1 VYTKK
6 PFYGYDKKERD
17 SVIKAGYKKTETGVS
32 FGEIF
37 EEMLTRKKIK
47 GDDIVTFLGMQDLSE
62 EASIIKQHQVLFS
75 HVKSGFTYFERN
87 DTLVAKITPC
97 FENGKGAFLG
107 ELTTPIGFGSTEF
120 HVLRAKDGNDPK
132 YIYHHTRSDAFRK
145 KLEKEMVGSAGHRRV
160 PFVEIQ
166 KYWLPVKHNLAEQT
180 AIAKAL
186 SDTDAL
192 IQSLSQLIAK
202 KRQIKQGAMQN
213 LLNPYDAMGALKVG
227 WVVKK
232 LDDIASFS
240 KGKGL
245 PKSELVSDG
254 KYDCI
259 HYGELFTKY
268 KENINSI
275 LSTTNSRVDSF
286 LSQVND
292 VLMPTSDVT
301 PNGLAT
307 ASCLKTDD
315 VILGGDILVIRAYKG
330 LLDGVFFAYLVNLER
345 NQVMQLVTGST
356 VYHLYGSD
364 MAKFKF
370 GMPEKF
376 EEQTKIAQIL
386 TDMDTEITTLETK
399 LSKYQKIKQ
408 GMMQNLLTGRIRL
421 VSE

>member
-1 VYTKK
+1 M
-6 PFYGYDKKERD
+6 
-17 SVIKAGYKKTETGVS
+17 IKAGYKKTETGVS

-202 KRQIKQGAMQN
+202 KRQIKQGAMQT
-213 LLNPYDAMGALKVG
+213 LLNPYDETGALKVG
-227 WVVKK
+227 WVVRALGDVAHVEMGQSPSSINYNNKAEGLPLIQGNADIKDRKTIIRVFTSQITKRCQRGDTIMSVRAPVGEIAKATFNACIGRGVCSIRYINEYLYHYLIRIENDWSK
-232 LDDIASFS
+232 LS
-240 KGKGL
+240 KGSTFDSVNSIEVKGL
-245 PKSELVSDG
+245 
-254 KYDCI
+254 
-259 HYGELFTKY
+259 
-268 KENINSI
+268 NIW
-275 LSTTNSRVDSF
+275 L
-286 LSQVND
+286 
-292 VLMPTSDVT
+292 
-301 PNGLAT
+301 
-307 ASCLKTDD
+307 
-315 VILGGDILVIRAYKG
+315 
-330 LLDGVFFAYLVNLER
+330 
-345 NQVMQLVTGST
+345 
-356 VYHLYGSD
+356 
-364 MAKFKF
+364 
-370 GMPEKF
+370 PEDKD
-376 EEQTKIAQIL
+376 EQTQIAKTL

-421 VSE
+421 VTK